1 MAQALLAQNKLY
13 LLSAGALSF
22 SSVIMPL
29 SSDQVTA
36 LKNPETK
43 IMFQD
48 QNPKKGGS
56 NAWGRY
62 DKYKK
67 CTSIGEATAAGA
79 NWQDLSADFEKGYMK
94 FSIPEDVA
102 MPASTKKAAIE
113 GTPDKEAKQRSRVSH
128 SQVAP
133 LVLAPPAAEAV
144 NKVEMSG
151 ATIAALRRM
160 MREEVKLGVEDME
173 QKVAARLDQSLGPLK
188 EQLCEEKEARQK
200 LEERVRLLED
210 KIGNNV
216 AKGEP
221 DDEVDKSVVVLG
233 GFGEKELEEAQDL
246 VNRVMAEVDGF
257 KDVHFTN
264 NVPTIALADFET
276 PMKAM
281 KFIRSQRRNA
291 EMQHAKLWASENR
304 STQERQK
311 CKITSKLKKFMIELA
326 GVEPKDVLVNYRSFK
341 GMVRQ
346 GATYA
351 QWPWLVRTWMF
362 SGQTMECQPSARLWT
377 PS

>member
-1 MAQALLAQNKLY
+1 M
-13 LLSAGALSF
+13 
-22 SSVIMPL
+22 
-29 SSDQVTA
+29 
-36 LKNPETK
+36 
-43 IMFQD
+43 
-48 QNPKKGGS
+48 
-56 NAWGRY
+56 
-62 DKYKK
+62 
-67 CTSIGEATAAGA
+67 
-79 NWQDLSADFEKGYMK
+79 
-94 FSIPEDVA
+94 
-102 MPASTKKAAIE
+102 
-113 GTPDKEAKQRSRVSH
+113 
-128 SQVAP
+128 
-133 LVLAPPAAEAV
+133 
-144 NKVEMSG
+144 
-151 ATIAALRRM
+151 
-160 MREEVKLGVEDME
+160 
-173 QKVAARLDQSLGPLK
+173 
-188 EQLCEEKEARQK
+188 
-200 LEERVRLLED
+200 RLLED

-221 DDEVDKSVVVLG
+221 DDEVDKSVMVLG

-341 GMVRQ
+341 VMVRQ